1 MNRCD
6 PSRQEDNHSVE
17 ECYRSLRKEMIA
29 KQIIARG
36 INNRR
41 LNSAL
46 LNVPRHLFVDER
58 YRSRAYFDEP
68 IPIESRQTM
77 SQPYVTSLMID
88 LAELNRDSKLLEIG
102 TGSGYCTAL
111 LANIVSEVYTIEI
124 REDLYQSAKLILKQM
139 GFENINLKVGD
150 GRYGWKENAPYDA
163 IIVTAA
169 PKVIPSELKEQLK
182 VGGRLI
188 IPVGGGDQKL
198 CRFTKHENGVE
209 EEQHG
214 AVRFVPLVGG
224 ESI

>member
-6 PSRQEDNHSVE
+6 PSRHENNHSVE

-29 KQIIARG
+29 NQIIARG
-36 INNRR
+36 INNQR

-68 IPIESRQTM
+68 IPIKSRQTM

-88 LAELNRDSKLLEIG
+88 LAELNQDSRILEIG

-124 REDLYQSAKLILKQM
+124 KEDLYEAAKLILERI
-139 GFENINLKVGD
+139 GIENINFRRGD
-150 GRYGWKENAPYDA
+150 GKSGWDENATYDA

-169 PKVIPSELKEQLK
+169 PKVIPSELKNQLK
-182 VGGRLI
+182 DGGRLI
-188 IPVGGGDQKL
+188 IPVGDGDQKL
-198 CRFTKHENGVE
+198 CRLTKHENGADE
-209 EEQHG
+209 EFHG
-214 AVRFVPLVGG
+214 AVRFVPL
-224 ESI
+224 I